1 MDPEKPLQPT
11 QDPSPPAKP
20 QSPSKRV
27 RLAVLVLAAL
37 VLGGG
42 MAALVLNLA
51 IDRIRAGPPGPP
63 TRTVVVPTLPPEW
76 TPTPTPIATPTRT
89 PGPTQPTT
97 PSSTPDTDPANTARQ
112 LMHDQHYAEA
122 IETWTKVI
130 DAAPE
135 DHAAYYGRASS
146 YLRLT
151 RGLRDRDLVIE
162 YSQSALDDADRALA
176 LSPELNGDYY
186 LARGWAL

>member
-1 MDPEKPLQPT
+1 MDPEKPVQPT
-11 QDPSPPAKP
+11 QDPSPPARP
-20 QSPSKRV
+20 PGPINRA
-27 RLAVLVLAAL
+27 RLGILVLAAL

-42 MAALVLNLA
+42 MAALVLSLA

-76 TPTPTPIATPTRT
+76 TATPTPTITPTHT
-89 PGPTQPTT
+89 PEPTSLTT
-97 PSSTPDTDPANTARQ
+97 PSPTPEVDPVALARQ
-112 LMHDQHYAEA
+112 QMHEQSYRES

-135 DHAAYYGRASS
+135 DHAAHYGRAFS

-162 YSQSALDDADRALA
+162 YSQSALDDAR
-176 LSPELNGDYY
+176 SEER
-186 LARGWAL
+186 RG